1 MGFVKAAM
9 KMNWK
14 ERCCIA
20 AVVALTAMPGANTR
34 EPEPDTLRYGSVKQ
48 EVVNARLQEYG
59 GDNKQREATLKKL
72 FQEAGCDEEHL
83 SEQAVKGSKQPNV
96 ICVLPGRNGRAL
108 IVGAH
113 FDRVSEG
120 DGVVDNWSG
129 ASLLPSL
136 YQSLK
141 TAERE
146 HTYIFVGFA
155 EEEEGEVGSRFY
167 VHQMSKEAI
176 ATTDAMVNMDTLG
189 LGPTQVWESHSDK
202 QLAGAL
208 AYIAK
213 RLELP
218 VGSVNVEQVG
228 SSDSEQFAEKKIPC
242 ITVHSLTQKAW
253 DERILHSSKDN
264 MTAIKLDDYYQTYRL
279 LAAYLAFL
287 DQLPA
292 RSSTAEKGHGTWN
305 RSKENLGPRISL
317 ASALPN
323 TPAV

>member
-1 MGFVKAAM
+1 
-9 KMNWK
+9 
-14 ERCCIA
+14 
-20 AVVALTAMPGANTR
+20 
-34 EPEPDTLRYGSVKQ
+34 
-48 EVVNARLQEYG
+48 
-59 GDNKQREATLKKL
+59 
-72 FQEAGCDEEHL
+72 
-83 SEQAVKGSKQPNV
+83 
-96 ICVLPGRNGRAL
+96 
-108 IVGAH
+108 
-113 FDRVSEG
+113 
-120 DGVVDNWSG
+120 VDNWSG

-146 HTYIFVGFA
+146 HTYIFVGFT

-189 LGPTQVWESHSDK
+189 LGSTQVWESHSDI

-218 VGSVNVEQVG
+218 ASSVNVEQVG
-228 SSDSEQFAEKKIPC
+228 SSDSEQFAEKKIPR
-242 ITVHSLTQKAW
+242 ITVHSLTQKTW
-253 DERILHSSKDN
+253 GERILHSSKDK
-264 MTAIKLDDYYQTYRL
+264 MTAMKLDDYYRTYRL

-292 RSSTAEKGHGTWN
+292 RSTVAEKGHSGGTWS
-305 RSKENLGPRISL
+305 RLKESSGLDQSGIG
-317 ASALPN
+317 ASEHPSC
-323 TPAV
+323 